1 MPYINQESRE
11 ELDEAIETMVEF
23 ITHGNDLS
31 DYELL
36 QITGELNYIFSR
48 IIAGCMGEASY
59 TKIAT
64 ITGLM
69 ENMKQEFYR
78 RVASTYEDRKILAN
92 GDIKEYRKV

>member
-1 MPYINQESRE
+1 MPYINQEARQ

-36 QITGELNYIFSR
+36 QIAGELNYIFSR
-48 IIAGCMGEASY
+48 IIAGCMGKVSY
-59 TKIAT
+59 SKIAI

-78 RVASTYEDRKILAN
+78 RIASTHEDRAILNN